1 MRDPATLASSS
12 GAKAGS
18 STGLGLLRFLTC
30 GSVDDGK
37 STLIGRLLHDLDLIP
52 TDQYATLEK
61 EAKARGAEVDLA
73 YLLDGLEAEQEQG
86 ITIDVA
92 YRYFR
97 TPNRSFIVADSP
109 GHEQY
114 TRNMATGASVSDLAV
129 LLVDARKGLLTQTM
143 RHSLIVSLFG
153 IRHVVL
159 AVNKLDLVDYSETI
173 FRAIERDYQ
182 NFAKEL
188 GFRSIVTIPVSARLG
203 DNIVHR
209 STAMDWYRGPTLIE
223 RLETVS
229 LQQDR
234 VAVPF
239 RLPVQWVCRP
249 NLDFRGFAGTIRG
262 GGVKVGDAVTV
273 AGKTVDMKVT
283 RILGGDGDRESAESG
298 DAVMLSFDREVDASR
313 GDVICHPDATPAVV
327 DQFAANILWL
337 GNSPMIAGRSYLL
350 KAGARKLPAEIT
362 SLRYRIDIET
372 GAHIAVKSLNPNE
385 IGFCNL
391 ALTAPAAVD
400 AFGENRDTGSFILI
414 DRSTHETV
422 GAGMINFALRRASNI
437 HPQKLDVDRKAR
449 SAIKSHKPAVLWFTG
464 LSGAGKST
472 IASLLEHKLN
482 LMGCHTYLI
491 DGDNVR
497 GGLNRDL
504 GFTETDR
511 VENVRRVQE
520 VSRLFV
526 DSGLL
531 VLVSLISPY
540 RQDRTQLRE
549 KMEPGEFV
557 EVFVDAPIEIC
568 RERDPKGLYAKA
580 LRGELRN
587 FTGVDA
593 PYEPPENPEIHLQTS
608 RETPEALANR
618 AIDYLKRSG
627 IIRG

>member
-1 MRDPATLASSS
+1 MRNPAAPTAS
-12 GAKAGS
+12 AGPQDE
-18 STGLGLLRFLTC
+18 TAAGPGLLRFLTC

-52 TDQYATLEK
+52 TDQFASLEK
-61 EAKARGAEVDLA
+61 EAKLRGAEVDLA

-97 TPNRSFIVADSP
+97 TSRRSFIVADSP

-129 LLVDARKGLLTQTM
+129 LLVDARKGLLPQTM

-159 AVNKLDLVDYSETI
+159 AVNKLDLVDYSEKI
-173 FRAIERDYQ
+173 FRDIEWAYRE
-182 NFAKEL
+182 FAKNL
-188 GFRSIVTIPVSARLG
+188 GFRSVVAIPLSAKAG
-203 DNIVHR
+203 DNVVQR
-209 STAMDWYRGPTLIE
+209 GARMNWYDGPTLIE
-223 RLETVS
+223 HLESVS
-229 LQQDR
+229 LR
-234 VAVPF
+234 EERMATPF

-249 NLDFRGFAGTIRG
+249 NPDFRGFAGTVRG
-262 GGVKVGDAVTV
+262 GEVKRGDSVTV
-273 AGKTVDMKVT
+273 AGRSVEAKVT
-283 RILGGDGDRESAESG
+283 RILGPDGDLQKAESG
-298 DAVMLSFDREVDASR
+298 QAIMLCFDKEIDASR
-313 GDVICHPDATPAVV
+313 GDVICRPDAGPAVA

-337 GNSPMIAGRSYLL
+337 GNSPMITGRSYLL
-350 KAGARKLPAEIT
+350 KNGARKLPAEIT

-372 GAHIAVKSLNPNE
+372 GAHIAAKSLNPNE

-391 ALTAPAAVD
+391 GLAAPIGVD
-400 AFGENRDTGSFILI
+400 PFAENRDMGSFILI

-422 GAGMINFALRRASNI
+422 GAGTIGFALHRAANI
-437 HPQKLDVDRKAR
+437 HPQKLSVDRKAR
-449 SAIKSHKPAVLWFTG
+449 SAIKNHKPAVLWFTG

-472 IASLLEHKLN
+472 IANLLEQKLN
-482 LMGCHTYLI
+482 LAGCHTYLI

-504 GFTETDR
+504 GFTESDR

-520 VSRLFV
+520 TARLFL
-526 DSGLL
+526 DAGLL

-540 RQDRTQLRE
+540 RQDRAQLRE
-549 KMEPGEFV
+549 KLAPGEFI
-557 EVFVDAPIEIC
+557 EIFVDAPLDVC
-568 RERDPKGLYAKA
+568 KQRDTKGLYAKA
-580 LRGELRN
+580 ARGELRN

-593 PYEPPENPEIHLQTS
+593 PYEPPENPELRLNTAAN
-608 RETPEALANR
+608 TPEQLVSEILR
-618 AIDYLKRSG
+618 HLKQTG
-627 IIRG
+627 IVSR

>member
-1 MRDPATLASSS
+1 MRDPATLSAAAGVQAQT
-12 GAKAGS
+12 GA
-18 STGLGLLRFLTC
+18 GLGLLRFLTC

-129 LLVDARKGLLTQTM
+129 LLVDARKGLLTQTL

-159 AVNKLDLVDYSETI
+159 AVNKLDLVDYSEEV
-173 FRAIERDYQ
+173 FRKIERDYQ
-182 NFAKEL
+182 DFAKEL
-188 GFRSIVTIPVSARLG
+188 GFRSIVAIPVSARLG
-203 DNIVHR
+203 DNIVMR
-209 STAMDWYRGPTLIE
+209 GKTTDWYRGPTLIE

-229 LQQDR
+229 LQEDR
-234 VAVPF
+234 VSVPF

-273 AGKTVDMKVT
+273 AGAPVEMRVT
-283 RILGGDGDRESAESG
+283 RIIGGDGDRDNAESG
-298 DAVMLSFDREVDASR
+298 EAVMLSFDREVDASR
-313 GDVICHPDATPAVV
+313 GDVICHPDAAPAVV

-337 GNSPMIAGRSYLL
+337 GNSPMIVGRSYLL
-350 KAGARKLPAEIT
+350 KTGARKLPAEIT
-362 SLRYRIDIET
+362 SLKYRIDIQT
-372 GAHIAVKSLNPNE
+372 GAHIAAKTLNPNE
-385 IGFCNL
+385 IGFCNFVM
-391 ALTAPAAVD
+391 TAPVAVD
-400 AFGENRDTGSFILI
+400 AFAENRETGSFILI
-414 DRSTHETV
+414 DRSTNETV

-437 HPQKLDVDRKAR
+437 HPQKLEVNRTAR
-449 SAIKSHKPAVLWFTG
+449 AAIKNHKPAVLWLTG

-482 LMGCHTYLI
+482 LLGCHTYLI

-520 VSRLFV
+520 VARLFA
-526 DSGLL
+526 DAGLI

-540 RQDRTQLRE
+540 RADRSQLRE
-549 KMEPGEFV
+549 KMTPGEFV
-557 EVFVDAPIEIC
+557 EVFVDAPIEVC

-580 LRGELRN
+580 DRGELRN
-587 FTGVDA
+587 FTGVDS
-593 PYEPPENPEIHLQTS
+593 PYEPPEDPEIHLQTS
-608 RETPEALANR
+608 REKVETLVDR
-618 AIDYLKRSG
+618 SIDYLRKSG
-627 IIRG
+627 IIHS